1 MRFARV
7 VVCDAAPRHPALRV
21 GIGLV
26 AAALVLV
33 TIANGATSLM
43 KRIGVL
49 DRERYE
55 TYWRVHCGNR
65 GATFRVL
72 GLGRRCLD
80 ADPGPLEPQ
89 RYQRDVPYFRFV
101 FDVERADV
109 ALKLGKDVF
118 LLMFIVGSLAFL
130 AHGWATLPRGAW
142 PLWGLCILVSIASV
156 AGFASGHWLSTLAGL
171 RGTTFL
177 AVAVLGAWMTCAW
190 GVQRIE
196 RAMVVL
202 SLLQIAVVPLE
213 LVWGMPI
220 SGYTIALSLPNRLA
234 GTLVKPNT
242 LGVLAVVTVAAAEA
256 FEPARAWRR
265 LAWVAGV
272 VLVASAGS
280 ATGWILLAAL
290 ALHHER
296 IRVRTPARLAA
307 VGAATLVLVVALPKM
322 VGRPDVYD
330 SLVGTRGRVGA
341 LREAFAGET
350 LWTGE
355 GLVTSPPESS
365 ERQSLSSLAAVRP
378 RGTDST
384 LILLIQEFGVPG
396 AVLFYVALIAAW
408 RRDDAVRPLLL
419 AVGLGSLTLNMAF
432 AFPMNFLLGL
442 ALARGFA
449 SPTRASGGP
458 S

>member
-1 MRFARV
+1 
-7 VVCDAAPRHPALRV
+7 
-21 GIGLV
+21 
-26 AAALVLV
+26 
-33 TIANGATSLM
+33 
-43 KRIGVL
+43 
-49 DRERYE
+49 
-55 TYWRVHCGNR
+55 
-65 GATFRVL
+65 
-72 GLGRRCLD
+72 
-80 ADPGPLEPQ
+80 
-89 RYQRDVPYFRFV
+89 
-101 FDVERADV
+101 
-109 ALKLGKDVF
+109 
-118 LLMFIVGSLAFL
+118 
-130 AHGWATLPRGAW
+130 
-142 PLWGLCILVSIASV
+142 
-156 AGFASGHWLSTLAGL
+156 
-171 RGTTFL
+171 
-177 AVAVLGAWMTCAW
+177 
-190 GVQRIE
+190 
-196 RAMVVL
+196 MVVL
-202 SLLQIAVVPLE
+202 SLLQIAVLPLE

-242 LGVLAVVTVAAAEA
+242 LGVLAAVTVAAAEA

-296 IRVRTPARLAA
+296 VRVRTPARLAA
-307 VGAATLVLVVALPKM
+307 VGAATLVLVVALPRM

-341 LREAFAGET
+341 LREAFAGGT

-365 ERQSLSSLAAVRP
+365 ERQSLSSLAAARP

-449 SPTRASGGP
+449 SPARAPGGP